1 MFKPPYLQPYKGK
14 TTRHT
19 CPACGAKESFTLYIN
34 GETNEHINSKVGKC
48 NRESKCGYHYTP
60 KQFFNDNPQLN
71 ETTKQVC
78 DLHYS
83 KPLNFPSPCGEG
95 SGVRSLPIATI
106 PFSFVERSASYQSN
120 FVRFLCE
127 FLTTEQISSIGDKY
141 AIGATKNKEVIYWQI
156 DKTGKVR
163 TGKIMQ
169 YNRLTGKRIKHESGA
184 IDWVHNKL
192 KKSGTLPEDFNLQQC
207 FFGEHLLGLH
217 PEAVVCIVESEKS
230 ALISAAIFPEQIWLA
245 TGGISNLSIEKCQV
259 LKNRNI
265 ILYPDLNGY
274 NKWLDKAI
282 EIEKQCSCNI
292 SVSTLLED
300 IATPEAKAQ
309 GLDVADYMIYQ
320 LNNKHHEIITDN
332 TQVQSRFTPELQS
345 MIEKNK
351 SLEILI
357 NKLQLEE
364 L

>member
-14 TTRHT
+14 ATRHT
-19 CPACGAKESFTLYIN
+19 CPACGAKESFSLYIS
-34 GETNEHINSKVGKC
+34 GETNELINSKVGKC

-60 KQFFNDNPQLN
+60 KQFYLDNPELN

-83 KPLNFPSPCGEG
+83 KPF
-95 SGVRSLPIATI
+95 VAKQQISLPVGTI
-106 PFSFVERSASYQSN
+106 PFSYVERSASYQCN

-141 AIGATKNKEVIYWQI
+141 AIGATKNKEIIYWQI
-156 DKTGKVR
+156 DIKGKVR

-169 YNRLTGKRIKHESGA
+169 YDPLTGKRMKHESGA

-192 KKSGTLPEDFNLQQC
+192 KKSGTLPEDYNLQQC

-230 ALISAAIFPEQIWLA
+230 ALISAAIFPEQVWLA
-245 TGGISNLSIEKCQV
+245 TGGIGNLAIEKCQV

-282 EIEKQCSCNI
+282 EIKKQCGCNI

-309 GLDVADYMIYQ
+309 GLDVADFIIKQ
-320 LNNKHHEIITDN
+320 LKFKQPELPAKNPQIQI
-332 TQVQSRFTPELQS
+332 RFSPKLQS
-345 MIEKNK
+345 MIDCNK

-357 NKLQLEE
+357 DKLQLEE